1 MYKITQ
7 NKKLQFIGL
16 IIISALTLSITNLQA
31 LEETDSEYSVT
42 SFQSKDINNGIADFL
57 VTLSK
62 NVIDADKLYTEIPS
76 EAIQFTPKMK
86 IISRWVEK
94 NQIGIYLDN
103 PLSPSVD
110 YTFTFLPKFI
120 PEIKHN
126 LIGQNQFKYA
136 SAPFR
141 VNSAQIKIQ
150 SAEETQIK
158 AVGTISFNY
167 VINLEALGENLSII
181 SSKGNTIDYKFQE
194 QSQITDTVL
203 LELNSIV
210 PLLESGFLQVK
221 INKGFKSNQTGIGLG
236 ETIYAPINL
245 EEIIP
250 LNVNSSR
257 FLQRDGYPYIQLRF
271 SSQIHH
277 DILKEHISISPSIP
291 VQLVGSGRQY
301 ELRGDFEF
309 GIQYTINIKHGMSS
323 IDRTILRDTYIARLN
338 VPNLNPRIRFIDDT
352 HFIPLKGSLEL
363 KIATTNIDKFEFGIA
378 KLHLSSLPE
387 LIHKGEIE
395 IASIHNKEVT
405 TELSLGQIQ
414 KENYAGIFKIII
426 YSNQGRV
433 GYAERLVVI
442 TDLGIVAKVIENEM
456 WVWVNSLDTLDP
468 ISNADVQVL
477 NSKSMDILYSN
488 KTDKKGFAKFHID
501 SDELKENPDFLIT
514 VNKDNDFSLLQLQ
527 GQKFSTKGFD
537 IGGIPYLE
545 DDYEAYLYTERGV
558 YRPGETVNLVGIVRG
573 ENTNTPNN
581 LKLKVTITN
590 PRGDVVNEKQIETG
604 SEGEFE
610 IEFPIA
616 DDSFTGWYSAKI
628 LIDKKQIGSVS
639 FQVEEFIPDR
649 MKIDLNI
656 EKDSYSAGDEVNFHV
671 NSTNLYGTPAVGR
684 SVHALYNLTTTQ
696 FIPPEEWNSFKFAD
710 NSRTF
715 ERKDIQLND
724 TVTDENGNVQYSFK
738 LTKDSKPP
746 SAINCDIHISV
757 QDLGGRAVSTSD
769 SVLIHP
775 YTHYIG
781 IRRLVQGTVKL
792 NEKVSFEYIVLD
804 TDGLVTSGHPV
815 KMTVSSID
823 SHNWRRQETQS
834 YTKIESRTLT
844 SLDKPGT
851 FDFTPVTFGVHLVE
865 LENEISNAKTSMQ
878 FYVSEWGGVPWSIE
892 NADKLDMTLDKP
904 SYLPGEEAKLTI
916 KPPFQGKVLLTIER
930 DKVLSYQTITLK
942 NTTKT
947 IAIPVKETYS
957 PNVYLSA
964 ILIRSTTTL
973 KKDYP
978 ARAYAILPLKI
989 NADRNHLH
997 VAIHAPDQVRPN
1009 SDMNI
1014 QVKVN
1019 GKKKEQSYMVTI
1031 AAIDEGIIQLTGFNT
1046 PDPHSFFY
1054 QKRSLDTQSFEF
1066 YTAIT
1071 RDKQFPIRPIQSLSD
1086 MLGLDSIN
1094 LAYNQD
1100 VIAHA
1105 DVALDTIR
1113 SPMVLEMSPSS
1124 QAAERMLSRRRRVN
1138 SDSVLRVKPTS
1149 LWSGLMA
1156 TDKDGNGNIR
1166 INIPQFNGTLRLM
1179 AVAFAGKDFGSAT
1192 SQIQVRDPVVIT
1204 PTFPRFLSSG
1214 DRIRVPVN
1222 VYNGNTN
1229 AADFKVKLQVSGPV
1243 KLLSGKDNI
1252 RQTVVIEEGSLEKQ
1266 LRVEPDSEAQVYFD
1280 VIAHD
1285 VVGISD
1291 FNLSIIGGGEE
1302 IMSVPVSIPIRSPA
1316 PYITK
1321 TGHGIV
1327 GVNEPAEFIL
1337 PSNLRADT
1345 SEFIVTLSPLPS
1357 LRFANGLRYLIQ
1369 YPYGCLEQTTSRVF
1383 PLLYLTDLARIVEP
1397 TLAEEGKIKEYIEV
1411 GIKKIEKMLGNNLMF
1426 SYWQRGSYVHNWSS
1440 IYAAHFLVEA
1450 RIAGYQLSDY
1460 TYNRMIEG
1468 LRRQVR
1474 QELIPTYNENRQPDK
1489 YRLPQ
1494 VVYACYVLSKA
1505 RQAEKQV
1512 MFHLRNNRIKEL
1524 NDYSIFQ
1531 LAGSFAHSGN
1541 KQIALSLLPDKVDI
1555 EKREYRDTGWNFD
1568 SSIRSYAIILDILME
1583 IKDDH
1588 PLIPHLVESL
1598 TDSASE
1604 RQRWGTTQEN
1614 AYAFLALGKYLNKL
1628 PQQKFTGEIVRD
1640 NDHVVR
1646 FDTMGKQLENS
1657 DWDGSQFKINIEGNG
1672 TCYYYWEAFGIGRD
1686 SYIEEYGNGIVVN
1699 RRYLTQDQSRVKK
1712 VFQQGELLIA
1722 EISVKSLSKDLHNVV
1737 VVDMLPAGVE
1747 IENPRLKTRSN
1758 NSILHQQ
1765 SFRPNNIDIRD
1776 DRLILFGSFPKD
1788 KEQKF
1793 YYSLRAVTEGS
1804 FTLPPISAEAMYD
1817 PSKSAVAGT
1826 GTIQV
1831 VR

>member
-1 MYKITQ
+1 MNKITQ
-7 NKKLQFIGL
+7 NKKLQIIGI
-16 IIISALTLSITNLQA
+16 IIISTLILSITTVLA
-31 LEETDSEYSVT
+31 KEEGDTEFSVV
-42 SFQSKDINNGIADFL
+42 SLQSKEENGGIADFL
-57 VTLSK
+57 LRLSK
-62 NVIDADKLYTEIPS
+62 NVIEDDKLYTEIPTKS
-76 EAIQFTPKMK
+76 LEITPSMQLTA
-86 IISRWVEK
+86 RWVAK

-103 PLSPSVD
+103 TLSPSVD

-126 LIGQNQFKYA
+126 LIGQSKFKYT
-136 SAPFR
+136 STPFM
-141 VNSAQIKIQ
+141 VDSAQIKIQ
-150 SAEETQIK
+150 SDEETQIK
-158 AVGTISFNY
+158 VVGIISFNY
-167 VINLEALGENLSII
+167 VINLDALGEYLSII
-181 SSKGNTIDYKFQE
+181 TSKGSTIDYKFQE

-210 PLLESGFLQVK
+210 PILESGLLQVK
-221 INKGFKSNQTGIGLG
+221 INKGFRSNQTEIGLS

-250 LNVNSSR
+250 LHVNDSQ

-277 DILKEHISISPSIP
+277 DILKENVSLTPSIP
-291 VQLVGSGRQY
+291 FQLVGSGSQY

-309 GIQYTINIKHGMSS
+309 GTQYTLNIKHGMSS
-323 IDRTILRDTYIARLN
+323 IDRTILRDTYIARLK

-352 HFIPLKGSLEL
+352 YFIPLKGSLDL
-363 KIATTNIDKFEFGIA
+363 GIATTNIDKFEYGIA

-395 IASIHNKEVT
+395 IASIDNEEVI
-405 TELSLGQIQ
+405 TELPLGEFLT
-414 KENYAGIFKIII
+414 ENHGGIFKIII

-433 GYAERLVVI
+433 GYAERLLVI
-442 TDLGIVAKVIENEM
+442 TDLGIVAKVIKNEM
-456 WVWVNSLDTLDP
+456 WVWVNSLDSLNP
-468 ISNADVQVL
+468 ISKADVQIL
-477 NSKSMDILYSN
+477 NNKRMNILYSD
-488 KTDKKGFAKFHID
+488 KTDKNGFAKFRID
-501 SDELKENPDFLIT
+501 TDEFKDNPEFLIT
-514 VNKDNDFSLLQLQ
+514 VKKDNDFSLLQLQ
-527 GQKFSTKGFD
+527 REKLSTNRFD
-537 IGGIPYLE
+537 IDGIPYLV
-545 DDYEAYLYTERGV
+545 DDYEAFLYTDRGV

-573 ENTNTPNN
+573 EKTIPPNQLPLQLN
-581 LKLKVTITN
+581 IVN
-590 PRGDVVNEKQIETG
+590 PTGNIVKEIEVKTG
-604 SEGEFE
+604 SEGECE
-610 IEFPIA
+610 IEIPIA
-616 DDSFTGWYSAKI
+616 DVSLTGWYNAKM
-628 LIDKKQIGSVS
+628 LIGKNQIGAVS

-649 MKIDLNI
+649 MKIDLNV
-656 EKDSYSAGDEVNFHV
+656 EKATYTVGDEVNFDI
-671 NSTNLYGTPAVGR
+671 NAANLYGTPAVGR
-684 SVHALYNLTTTQ
+684 SVYALYFLSPIQ
-696 FIPPEEWNSFKFAD
+696 FIPPEKWNSYKFAD

-715 ERKDIQLND
+715 ERNTIQLND
-724 TVTDENGNVQYSFK
+724 TVTDAHGNVNYAFK
-738 LTKDSKPP
+738 LPKELKPP
-746 SAINCDIHISV
+746 AALNCDIHISV

-769 SVLIHP
+769 SVLVHP

-781 IRRLVQGTVKL
+781 IRRPVEGTVKL

-804 TDGLVTSGHPV
+804 TDGMVTSGHPV

-823 SHNWRRQETQS
+823 SHNRRGQESPS
-834 YTKIESRTLT
+834 YTKIETRTLT
-844 SLDKPGT
+844 SLEKPGT
-851 FDFTPVTFGVHLVE
+851 FDFIPVAFGVHLVE
-865 LENEISNAKTSMQ
+865 IEDLKSKAKTSMQ

-892 NADKLDMTLDKP
+892 NADKLDMSLDKP

-942 NTTKT
+942 NTTET
-947 IAIPVKETYS
+947 LTIPVEELYS
-957 PNVYLSA
+957 PNVYISA

-973 KKDYP
+973 KKDVP
-978 ARAYAILPLKI
+978 ARAYGILPLKI
-989 NADRNHLH
+989 NAELNHLN
-997 VAIHAPDQVRPN
+997 VAIDAPEQVRPN
-1009 SDMNI
+1009 SDINI
-1014 QVKVN
+1014 KVKVN
-1019 GKKKEQSYMVTI
+1019 GKKKEQSYMVTV
-1031 AAIDEGIIQLTGFNT
+1031 AAVDEGIIQLTGMNT
-1046 PDPHSFFY
+1046 PDPHSYFY
-1054 QKRSLDTQSFEF
+1054 QKRRLDTLSFEF

-1071 RDKQFPIRPIQSLSD
+1071 RDKQFPITPIQSLAD
-1086 MLGLDSIN
+1086 ILGLDSV
-1094 LAYNQD
+1094 AYFKD
-1100 VIAHA
+1100 EIAYA
-1105 DVALDTIR
+1105 QAVALDTIG
-1113 SPMVLEMSPSS
+1113 SPMPAAKSVRSS
-1124 QAAERMLSRRRRVN
+1124 VQQRRLSRGRRVN
-1138 SDSVLRVKPTS
+1138 TDSVLRVKPIS
-1149 LWSGLMA
+1149 LWSGLIR

-1166 INIPQFNGTLRLM
+1166 IDIPQFNGTLRLM

-1192 SQIQVRDPVVIT
+1192 SMIQVRDPVVMT

-1214 DRIRVPVN
+1214 DRIRVPVT

-1229 AADFKVKLQVSGPV
+1229 SADFKVKLQVSGPV
-1243 KLLSGKDNI
+1243 KLLSGNSNLH
-1252 RQTVVIEEGSLEKQ
+1252 QTMVIDDDSLEKQ
-1266 LRVEPDSEAQVYFD
+1266 LSVESDTEGQVYFD

-1285 VVGISD
+1285 AVGISD
-1291 FNLSIIGGGEE
+1291 FNLSITGGGDE
-1302 IMSVPVSIPIRSPA
+1302 IKSAPISIPIRSPA

-1321 TGHGIV
+1321 TGQGIV
-1327 GVNEPAEFIL
+1327 SVNEPAEFIL
-1337 PSNLRADT
+1337 PSNLRSDT
-1345 SEFIVTLSPLPS
+1345 SEFLVTLSPLPS

-1411 GIKKIEKMLGNNLMF
+1411 GIEKLEKMLGNNLMF
-1426 SYWQRGSYVHNWSS
+1426 SYWQRGSYTHTWSS
-1440 IYAAHFLVEA
+1440 IYAAHYLVEA
-1450 RIAGYQLSDY
+1450 RIAGYQVSDY

-1474 QELIPTYNENRQPDK
+1474 QELIPNYNENRQPDK

-1505 RQAEKQV
+1505 GQAEKQV
-1512 MFHLRNNRIKEL
+1512 MFHLRNNRIKDL

-1531 LAGSFAHSGN
+1531 LAGAFAHSGN

-1555 EKREYRDTGWNFD
+1555 EKTEYRDTGWNFD
-1568 SSIRSYAIILDILME
+1568 SSVRSYAIILDMLME

-1598 TDSASE
+1598 TDSASN

-1628 PQQKFTGEIVRD
+1628 PQQKFSGEIVRD
-1640 NDHVVR
+1640 TDHVVR
-1646 FDTMGKQLENS
+1646 FDSMGKQLINS
-1657 DWDGSQFKINIEGNG
+1657 DWDGSHFKINIQGNG

-1686 SYIEEYGNGIVVN
+1686 SYIEEYGNEIVIN

-1712 VFQQGELLIA
+1712 VFQQGELLIT

-1737 VVDMLPAGVE
+1737 VVDMLPSGFE
-1747 IENPRLKTRSN
+1747 IENPRLKTRDSR
-1758 NSILHQQ
+1758 SILHQQ

-1788 KEQKF
+1788 NEQKF
-1793 YYSLRAVTEGS
+1793 YYTLRAVTEGS